1 MKQKLPLSRCW
12 CTKAALAVQVQ
23 GWVYSCYRYF
33 HLCPAMTMWSQLT
46 MLPVFLYNMLDFF
59 FQMAFWGLKSFV
71 RWPFPCKGI
80 HVFCCILESIRE
92 QCLEQDRVSSWTDT
106 GLIMPFVTT
115 DIPVLQA
122 TRWCGHWYAVTH
134 SEDLFCINML
144 ANCTKIKQLVSA
156 CRSF

>member
-1 MKQKLPLSRCW
+1 MLMYQSSFGSAGTGLSLLLLPIFPFMPSHDDVVSANHV
-12 CTKAALAVQVQ
+12 T
-23 GWVYSCYRYF
+23 S
-33 HLCPAMTMWSQLT
+33 
-46 MLPVFLYNMLDFF
+46 FLIYLRFFF

-144 ANCTKIKQLVSA
+144 AYCTKIKQLVSA